1 MVSKDIIVEYTY
13 VSRSVQQTRRLA
25 QPGQPARVRPA
36 ATQSDDSSGR
46 TRVLN
51 SLTQP
56 HAGRLSVFPF
66 ETRDTRPESNPFSFR
81 WVITNFQPVSAKSSP
96 DPSRSSEI
104 SPLSNEIWARSRRIR
119 LDIDESVQISAWS
132 RQISTDLVRFQSNLA
147 RFRPWW

>member
-13 VSRSVQQTRRLA
+13 VSRSVQQTRRPA
-25 QPGQPARVRPA
+25 QPGQPPRVRPT

-46 TRVLN
+46 TQVLN

-56 HAGRLSVFPF
+56 HAGRLLVFPF
-66 ETRDTRPESNPFSFR
+66 ETRDTRPKSNPFSFR

-96 DPSRSSEI
+96 DPSRSGEI
-104 SPLSNEIWARSRRIR
+104 SPLSNETWARSRQIR

-132 RQISTDLVRFQSNLA
+132 RQIWPDLNGSSQISV
-147 RFRPWW
+147 